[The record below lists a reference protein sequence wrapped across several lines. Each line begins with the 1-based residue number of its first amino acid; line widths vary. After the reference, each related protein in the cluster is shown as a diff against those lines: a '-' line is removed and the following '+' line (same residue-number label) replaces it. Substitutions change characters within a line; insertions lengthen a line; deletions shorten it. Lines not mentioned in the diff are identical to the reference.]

1 MIRISACQWVQ
12 HYAKSRPRE
21 GHTDKVREGTA
32 VTTVIVGRGERRKGP
47 EMPCGEILLEPPP
60 ELPEV
65 VPDSFQQMLMYLP
78 MVAMAGGMAVAMIG
92 GSGAGTQQYIGGGAM
107 ALGMGG
113 MMMGQFGR
121 GKGDRKIRLN
131 GARRDY
137 MRYLG
142 QVRGKVRRA
151 ATQQREALEWNGP
164 DPASLWSMTMSS
176 RLWERR
182 PADSDFGNVRIG
194 TGQQRLAV
202 KLVPPD
208 TKPVEDL
215 DPLSAGAL
223 RRFVRTHANVPDLPV
238 AICLPSFARVLPTGD
253 PQAVYG
259 LVRAMIAQLVTSH
272 SPDDVRISL
281 CASAERLRWWQW
293 IKWLPHNLHPSEQD
307 AAGPMRL
314 TNQSLRDLEI
324 MLGAEI
330 KDRSPF
336 SPGVSNSDLPYHVV
350 IVDGGEASF
359 ESQIAADGING
370 VAVIDLT
377 ATVTPTSDAT
387 TLRLKVAREQVDL
400 ITRDRIGKDVATRI
414 GTPDSFSLAQA
425 DALARQLA
433 PLRPGAAAGPA
444 EDALEANMTL
454 SSLLGIEDPHELDLS
469 TLWRPRAPRHRLRVP
484 IGVDADGRPVEID
497 IKESAQGGMGP
508 HGLCIGA
515 TGSGKSELL
524 RTIVLGLALAHSSEA
539 LNFVLVDFKGGA
551 TFLGLDGLSH
561 VSAVITNLEDE
572 LPLVDRMHDALHGE
586 IVRRQ
591 ELLRGAGNYASLR
604 DYERDRE
611 RGARLK
617 PMPTLCV
624 VLDEFSELLSAKPD
638 FIDLFVMIGRLGRS
652 LGVHLLLA
660 SQRLEEGK
668 LRGLDTHLSYRVG
681 LRTFSAMESRV
692 VLGVPDGYE
701 LPSQPGN
708 GYLKFDTTG
717 MTRFKAA
724 CVSGPVSGD
733 AKTIGRR
740 GRVRHQI
747 VPYSAS
753 YIPPQIVE
761 DSAPQH
767 RQQEDQ
773 QTTEDSLL
781 DIVVSQ
787 LKGQGPP
794 AHQIWLPPLDVPPTL
809 DELLPE
815 LSATPEHGFTTAG
828 WQWRGRLQAAAG
840 IVDRPFDQ
848 RRDPLWVDLSGAA
861 GNVGAV
867 GAPQSGK
874 STLLRSLIGSLALL
888 HTPEEVQFY
897 FLDFGGGTL
906 ASLAGLP
913 HVGGTATRLATDR
926 VRRTVAEVTDLLE
939 RRERMFADL
948 GIDSVASYRRMR
960 ASGEV
965 ASDGF
970 GDVFLVVDGWLTV
983 RHDYEALET
992 AITTLAARG
1001 LGFGIHVIASTNKW
1015 SEFRAGIRDLFGT
1028 RLELRLGDPYESE
1041 INRKL
1046 AANVPENSP
1055 GRGLTREGLHFLTAL
1070 PRVDGRAMGN
1080 GVDDLTDGV
1089 KKFVDTVSAGWTGK
1103 RAAQV
1108 RLLPD
1113 VLPAAALPVVAETGT
1128 RVPFGISEDTLSP
1141 VYLDFRADAH
1151 FLIFGDT
1158 ECGKSNLLRLISDGI
1173 TARYTPDEARLVF
1186 IDYRRSLLDA
1196 AGTEHNIG
1204 YAASSA
1210 ATGPLLNHVRE
1221 ALTKRLP
1228 APDLTPDQLRSRSWW
1243 SGSDLFVIIDDYDV
1257 VATSSNPLLP
1267 IVELLPQAR
1276 DIGLHVILARSAGGA
1291 GRSMFDPVIQRIR
1304 EMGSPGLVMSGS
1316 KDEGTLLG
1324 SVKPQQLPAGRGY
1337 LAGRRS
1343 GVRLVQTALFG
1354 EGS

>member
-1 MIRISACQWVQ
+1 MS
-12 HYAKSRPRE
+12 
-21 GHTDKVREGTA
+21 
-32 VTTVIVGRGERRKGP
+32 TVIVRRGERRTAP
-47 EMPCGEILLEPPP
+47 EMPRGEILLESPP

-65 VPDSFQQMLMYLP
+65 VSDSFQQMLMYLP
-78 MVAMAGGMAVAMIG
+78 MVAMAGGMAVAVVG
-92 GSGAGTQQYIGGGAM
+92 GSGATTQQYVGGGAM

-142 QVRGKVRRA
+142 QVRRKVRRA
-151 ATQQREALEWNGP
+151 AAQQREALEWSGP
-164 DPASLWSMTMSS
+164 DPASLWSIAMSS

-202 KLVPPD
+202 QLVPPE

-223 RRFVRTHANVPDLPV
+223 RRFVRTHGNVPDLPV
-238 AICLPSFARVLPTGD
+238 AISLPSFARIMPTGD
-253 PQAVYG
+253 PEAVYG
-259 LVRAMIAQLVTSH
+259 LVRAMIAQLATLH
-272 SPDDVRISL
+272 SPDDVRIAV
-281 CASAERLRWWQW
+281 CASAERMRWWQW
-293 IKWLPHNLHPSEQD
+293 IKWLPHNLHPDEQD
-307 AAGPMRL
+307 AAGPIRL
-314 TNQSLRDLEI
+314 MHESLRDLEI
-324 MLGAEI
+324 MLSADI
-330 KDRSPF
+330 KDRSRF
-336 SPGVSNSDLPYHVV
+336 SPGVSSSDLPYQVV
-350 IVDGGEASF
+350 IVDGGEPSF
-359 ESQIAADGING
+359 ESQIAADGVSG

-377 ATVTPTSDAT
+377 GTVAPTTDAT
-387 TLRLKVAREQVDL
+387 MLRLKVAKDQVDL
-400 ITRDRIGKDVATRI
+400 ITRDRTGKDVATRI

-433 PLRPGAAAGPA
+433 PLRPGAASGPA
-444 EDALEANMTL
+444 EDALEANLTL
-454 SSLLGIEDPHELDLS
+454 TSLLGIEDPYTLDVPA
-469 TLWRPRAPRHRLRVP
+469 LWRPRAPRHRLRVP
-484 IGVDADGRPVEID
+484 VGVDAEGQPVELD

-524 RTIVLGLALAHSSEA
+524 RTLVLGLALAHSSEA

-551 TFLGLDGLSH
+551 TFLGLDSLNH

-572 LPLVDRMHDALHGE
+572 LPLVDRMYDALNGE
-586 IVRRQ
+586 MVRRQ
-591 ELLRGAGNYASLR
+591 ELLRAAGNYASLR

-611 RGARLK
+611 RGVKLT
-617 PMPTLCV
+617 PVPTLFV

-692 VLGVPDGYE
+692 VLGVPDAYE

-708 GYLKFDTTG
+708 GYLKFDTSG

-724 CVSGPVSGD
+724 YVSGPVSGD
-733 AKTIGRR
+733 AKTTQQRA
-740 GRVRHQI
+740 RVRHQI

-753 YIPPQIVE
+753 YIAPQIIE
-761 DSAPQH
+761 DAAPEQP
-767 RQQEDQ
+767 QPGDEQKS
-773 QTTEDSLL
+773 EDSLL
-781 DIVVSQ
+781 DIVVRQ
-787 LKGQGPP
+787 LTGHGPP

-815 LSATPEHGFTTAG
+815 LSVTPERGFTAAG
-828 WQWRGRLQAAAG
+828 WEWRGRLHAVAG

-848 RRDPLWVDLSGAA
+848 RRDLLWVDLAGAA
-861 GNVGAV
+861 GHVGVV

-888 HTPEEVQFY
+888 HTPDEVQFY
-897 FLDFGGGTL
+897 FLDFGGGAL

-926 VRRTVAEVTDLLE
+926 VRRTVAEVSGLLE
-939 RRERMFADL
+939 QRERMFAEL

-960 ASGEV
+960 ASGEI
-965 ASDGF
+965 AGDGF

-983 RHDYEALET
+983 RQDYEALET
-992 AITTLAARG
+992 TITTLAARG

-1015 SEFRAGIRDLFGT
+1015 SEFRTSIRDLFGT

-1046 AANVPENSP
+1046 ALNVPESAP
-1055 GRGLTREGLHFLTAL
+1055 GRGLTRDGLHFLTAL
-1070 PRVDGRAMGN
+1070 PRIDGRAAGN
-1080 GVDDLTDGV
+1080 GVDDLADGV
-1089 KKFVDTVSAGWTGK
+1089 KKFADAISIGWRGK

-1113 VLPAAALPVVAETGT
+1113 VLPAASLPPVAETGK
-1128 RVPFGISEDTLSP
+1128 RVPFGINEDSLSP
-1141 VYLDFRADAH
+1141 VYLDFSADAH

-1158 ECGKSNLLRLISDGI
+1158 ECGKSNLLRLFSDGI
-1173 TARYTPDEARLVF
+1173 TARHTPDEARLIF

-1210 ATGPLLNHVRE
+1210 AAGPLLNDVRE
-1221 ALTKRLP
+1221 ALIKRLP
-1228 APDLTPDQLRSRSWW
+1228 PADLTPDQLRSRSWW
-1243 SGSDLFVIIDDYDV
+1243 SGSDLFLLIDDYDV
-1257 VATSSNPLLP
+1257 VGTSSNPLLP
-1267 IVELLPQAR
+1267 IIDLLPQAR

-1304 EMGSPGLVMSGS
+1304 EMGSPGLVMSAS

-1324 SVKPQQLPAGRGY
+1324 SVKPQRLPAGRGY
-1337 LAGRRS
+1337 LVDRRAGT
-1343 GVRLVQTALFG
+1343 RLVQTALLNG
-1354 EGS
+1354 PS

>member
-1 MIRISACQWVQ
+1 M
-12 HYAKSRPRE
+12 
-21 GHTDKVREGTA
+21 VR
-32 VTTVIVGRGERRKGP
+32 RGERRQAP
-47 EMPCGEILLEPPP
+47 EMPRGEILLESPP
-60 ELPEV
+60 ELPEMV
-65 VPDSFQQMLMYLP
+65 ADSFQQMLMYLP

-92 GSGAGTQQYIGGGAM
+92 GNGASTQQYIGGGAM

-121 GKGDRKIRLN
+121 GKGDRKVRLN

-142 QVRGKVRRA
+142 QIRRKVRRA
-151 ATQQREALEWNGP
+151 ATQQREALEWSGP
-164 DPASLWSMTMSS
+164 DPASLWSMTMSA

-182 PADSDFGNVRIG
+182 PADSDFGHVRIG

-202 KLVPPD
+202 RLVPPE

-223 RRFVRTHANVPDLPV
+223 RRFVRTHGNVADLPV
-238 AICLPSFARVLPTGD
+238 AVSLPSFARVVPIGE
-253 PQAVYG
+253 PEAVYG
-259 LVRAMIAQLVTSH
+259 LVRAMIAQLASFH
-272 SPDDVRISL
+272 SPDDVRISV
-281 CASAERLRWWQW
+281 CASAERMRWWQW
-293 IKWLPHNLHPSEQD
+293 IKWLPHNLHPSEHD

-314 TNQSLRDLEI
+314 MSQSLGDLEV

-330 KDRSPF
+330 KDRSRF
-336 SPGVSNSDLPYHVV
+336 SPGVSTGDLPYHVI
-350 IVDGGEASF
+350 IVDGGEASL
-359 ESQIAADGING
+359 ESQIAADGIHG
-370 VAVIDLT
+370 VAVVDLT

-387 TLRLKVAREQVDL
+387 TLRLKLAKNQVDL

-414 GTPDSFSLAQA
+414 GNPDSFSLAQA

-433 PLRPGAAAGPA
+433 PLRPGAATGPA
-444 EDALEANMTL
+444 EDALEANMALT
-454 SSLLGIEDPHELDLS
+454 SLLGIEDPYGLDVPA
-469 TLWRPRAPRHRLRVP
+469 LWRPRAPRHRLRVP
-484 IGVDADGRPVEID
+484 IGVDTDGRPVELD

-524 RTIVLGLALAHSSEA
+524 RTLVLGLALSQSSEV

-551 TFLGLDGLSH
+551 TFLGLDSLHH

-591 ELLRGAGNYASLR
+591 ELLRAAGNYASLR

-611 RGARLK
+611 RGAKLK
-617 PMPTLCV
+617 PMPTLFV

-668 LRGLDTHLSYRVG
+668 LRGLDTHLSYRLG

-692 VLGVPDGYE
+692 VLGAPDAYE

-724 CVSGPVSGD
+724 YVSGPVSGD
-733 AKTIGRR
+733 AKAIEQRD
-740 GRVRHQI
+740 RVRHQI

-753 YIPPQIVE
+753 YIPPQIIA
-761 DSAPQH
+761 DPAP
-767 RQQEDQ
+767 ELPDQ
-773 QTTEDSLL
+773 QDQQDQQKIAESLL
-781 DIVVSQ
+781 DIVVRQ
-787 LKGQGPP
+787 LRDQGSP

-809 DELLPE
+809 DELLPA
-815 LSATPEHGFTTAG
+815 LSTTPEFGFTTAG
-828 WQWRGRLQAAAG
+828 WEWRGRLQAIAG

-861 GNVGAV
+861 GHVGAV

-888 HTPEEVQFY
+888 HTPDEVQFY

-913 HVGGTATRLATDR
+913 HVGGVATRLATDR
-926 VRRTVAEVTDLLE
+926 VRRTIAEVTGLLE
-939 RRERMFADL
+939 QRERMFAEL
-948 GIDSVASYRRMR
+948 GIDSMASYRRIR
-960 ASGEV
+960 TSGEI
-965 ASDGF
+965 AGDEF

-983 RHDYEALET
+983 RQEYEALET

-1001 LGFGIHVIASTNKW
+1001 LGFGIHLIASTNKW
-1015 SEFRAGIRDLFGT
+1015 SEFRTSIRDLFGT

-1055 GRGLTREGLHFLTAL
+1055 GRGLTREGLHFLAAL
-1070 PRVDGRAMGN
+1070 PRIDGRPAGN
-1080 GVDDLTDGV
+1080 GVEDLTDGV
-1089 KKFVDTVSAGWTGK
+1089 KKFVDAVAIGWTGK

-1108 RLLPD
+1108 RLLPE
-1113 VLPAAALPVVAETGT
+1113 VLPAGRLPAVAETAT
-1128 RVPFGISEDTLSP
+1128 RVPFGISEDSLAP
-1141 VYLDFRADAH
+1141 VYLDFGADAH

-1173 TARYTPDEARLVF
+1173 AARYTPDEARLIF

-1210 ATGPLLNHVRE
+1210 AAGPLLNDVRD
-1221 ALTKRLP
+1221 ALAKRLP
-1228 APDLTPDQLRSRSWW
+1228 PPDLTPDQLRSRSWW
-1243 SGSDLFVIIDDYDV
+1243 SGSDLFILIDDYDI
-1257 VATSSNPLLP
+1257 VATSSNPLLS

-1276 DIGLHVILARSAGGA
+1276 DVGLHVILARSAGGA

-1316 KDEGTLLG
+1316 RDEGTLLG
-1324 SVKPQQLPAGRGY
+1324 SVKPQHLPAGRGY
-1337 LAGRRS
+1337 LADRRS
-1343 GVRLVQTALFG
+1343 GVRLVQTALSG
-1354 EGS
+1354 EEG

>member
-1 MIRISACQWVQ
+1 M
-12 HYAKSRPRE
+12 PR
-21 GHTDKVREGTA
+21 
-32 VTTVIVGRGERRKGP
+32 
-47 EMPCGEILLEPPP
+47 GEILLQPPP

-65 VPDSFQQMLMYLP
+65 AADSFQQMLMYLP
-78 MVAMAGGMAVAMIG
+78 MVAMAGGMAVAVIG
-92 GSGAGTQQYIGGGAM
+92 GNGASTQQYIGGGAM

-121 GKGDRKIRLN
+121 GKGDRKVRLN

-142 QVRGKVRRA
+142 QVRRKVRRA
-151 ATQQREALEWNGP
+151 AAQQREALEWSGP
-164 DPASLWSMTMSS
+164 EPASLWSTTMSA

-182 PADSDFGNVRIG
+182 PADSDFGHVRIG

-202 KLVPPD
+202 RLVPPA

-223 RRFVRTHANVPDLPV
+223 RRFVRTHGNVPDLPV
-238 AICLPSFARVLPTGD
+238 AISLPSFARVAPAGD
-253 PQAVYG
+253 PEAVYG
-259 LVRAMIAQLVTSH
+259 LARAMIAQLASFH
-272 SPDDVRISL
+272 SPGDVRISV
-281 CASAERLRWWQW
+281 CASAERMRWWQW
-293 IKWLPHNLHPSEQD
+293 IKWLPHNLHPSEHD
-307 AAGPMRL
+307 AAGPIRL
-314 TNQSLRDLEI
+314 MSHSLRDLEV

-330 KDRSPF
+330 KDRSRF
-336 SPGVSNSDLPYHVV
+336 SPGVSSSDLPYHVI

-359 ESQIAADGING
+359 ESQIAADGIHG

-377 ATVTPTSDAT
+377 GTVTPTSDAT
-387 TLRLKVAREQVDL
+387 MLRLNLAEDQVDL
-400 ITRDRIGKDVATRI
+400 ITKDRIGKDVATRI
-414 GTPDSFSLAQA
+414 GNPDSFSLAQA

-454 SSLLGIEDPHELDLS
+454 TSLLGIEDPYRLDMS
-469 TLWRPRAPRHRLRVP
+469 ALWRPRAPRHRLRVP
-484 IGVDADGRPVEID
+484 IGVDADGQPVELD

-508 HGLCIGA
+508 HGLCTGA

-524 RTIVLGLALAHSSEA
+524 RTLVLGLAMSQSSEV

-551 TFLGLDGLSH
+551 TFLGLDSLNH

-572 LPLVDRMHDALHGE
+572 LPLVDRMYDALHGE

-591 ELLRGAGNYASLR
+591 ELLRAAGNYASLR

-611 RGARLK
+611 RGAKLK
-617 PMPTLCV
+617 PMPTLFV

-692 VLGVPDGYE
+692 VLGVPDAYE

-708 GYLKFDTTG
+708 GYLKFDTSR

-724 CVSGPVSGD
+724 YVSGPLSGD
-733 AKTIGRR
+733 AKAIEQQA
-740 GRVRHQI
+740 RVRHQI

-753 YIPPQIVE
+753 YIPPQII
-761 DSAPQH
+761 DGPAP
-767 RQQEDQ
+767 ELPDQ
-773 QTTEDSLL
+773 QDQHKAAESLL
-781 DIVVSQ
+781 DIVVRQ
-787 LKGQGPP
+787 LEHQGPP

-809 DELLPE
+809 GELLPA
-815 LSATPEHGFTTAG
+815 LSTTPEFGCTTAG
-828 WQWRGRLQAAAG
+828 WEWRGRLQAVAG

-861 GNVGAV
+861 GHVGAV

-888 HTPEEVQFY
+888 HTPDEVQFY

-906 ASLAGLP
+906 TSLAGLP
-913 HVGGTATRLATDR
+913 HVGGVATRLATDR
-926 VRRTVAEVTDLLE
+926 VRRTVAEVTGLLE
-939 RRERMFADL
+939 QRERMFAEL
-948 GIDSVASYRRMR
+948 GIDSVASYRRNR
-960 ASGEV
+960 ASGEI
-965 ASDGF
+965 AGDGF

-983 RHDYEALET
+983 RQNYEAIET

-1001 LGFGIHVIASTNKW
+1001 LGFGIHLIASTNKW
-1015 SEFRAGIRDLFGT
+1015 SEFRTSIRDLFGT

-1041 INRKL
+1041 ISRKL
-1046 AANVPENSP
+1046 AANVPESSP
-1055 GRGLTREGLHFLTAL
+1055 GRGLTREGLHFLAAL
-1070 PRVDGRAMGN
+1070 PRIDGRPIGN
-1080 GVDDLTDGV
+1080 GVEDLADGV
-1089 KKFVDTVSAGWTGK
+1089 KKFVDAVSIGWRGQ

-1113 VLPAAALPVVAETGT
+1113 LLPASTLPPVAETAT
-1128 RVPFGISEDTLSP
+1128 RVPFGISEDSLSP
-1141 VYLDFRADAH
+1141 VYLDFGADAH

-1173 TARYTPDEARLVF
+1173 AARYTPDEARLIF

-1210 ATGPLLNHVRE
+1210 AAGPLLNDVRE

-1228 APDLTPDQLRSRSWW
+1228 PPDLTADQLRSRSWW
-1243 SGSDLFVIIDDYDV
+1243 SGSDLFVLIDDYDI

-1267 IVELLPQAR
+1267 IVELLPQAL

-1324 SVKPQQLPAGRGY
+1324 SVKPQHLPAGRGY
-1337 LAGRRS
+1337 LVGRRS
-1343 GVRLVQTALFG
+1343 GVRLMQTALLG
-1354 EGS
+1354 EDS

>member
-1 MIRISACQWVQ
+1 MSTV
-12 HYAKSRPRE
+12 
-21 GHTDKVREGTA
+21 TVR
-32 VTTVIVGRGERRKGP
+32 RGERRKAP
-47 EMPCGEILLEPPP
+47 EMPRGEIRLESPP

-65 VPDSFQQMLMYLP
+65 VADSFQQMLMYLP

-92 GSGAGTQQYIGGGAM
+92 GNGASTQQYIGGGAM

-121 GKGDRKIRLN
+121 GKGDRKVRLN
-131 GARRDY
+131 AARRDY
-137 MRYLG
+137 MRYLS
-142 QVRGKVRRA
+142 QARRRVRRA
-151 ATQQREALEWNGP
+151 ATQQREALEWSGP
-164 DPASLWSMTMSS
+164 DPASLWSMTMSA

-182 PADSDFGNVRIG
+182 PADQDFGHVRIG

-223 RRFVRTHANVPDLPV
+223 RRFVRTHGNVPSLPV
-238 AICLPSFARVLPTGD
+238 AIALPSFARIVPAGD
-253 PQAVYG
+253 PEAVYG
-259 LVRAMIAQLVTSH
+259 LVRAMIAQLATFH
-272 SPDDVRISL
+272 SPDDVRISV
-281 CASAERLRWWQW
+281 CASAERMRWWQW

-307 AAGPMRL
+307 AAGPIRL
-314 TNQSLRDLEI
+314 MNQSLRDLEI

-330 KDRSPF
+330 KDRSRF
-336 SPGVSNSDLPYHVV
+336 SPGISSSDLPYHVI

-370 VAVIDLT
+370 VAVVDLT
-377 ATVTPTSDAT
+377 GTVTPTSDAT
-387 TLRLKVAREQVDL
+387 TLRLKLATDQVDL

-414 GTPDSFSLAQA
+414 GNPDSFSLAQA

-433 PLRPGAAAGPA
+433 PLRPGAATGPA

-454 SSLLGIEDPHELDLS
+454 SSLLGIDDPYGLEMPA
-469 TLWRPRAPRHRLRVP
+469 LWRPRAPRHRLRVP
-484 IGVDADGRPVEID
+484 IGVDAEGQPVELD

-524 RTIVLGLALAHSSEA
+524 RTLVLGLALAQSPEV

-551 TFLGLDGLSH
+551 TFLGLDSLNH

-586 IVRRQ
+586 MVRRQ
-591 ELLRGAGNYASLR
+591 ELLRAAGNYASR
-604 DYERDRE
+604 REYERDRE
-611 RGARLK
+611 RGAKLK
-617 PMPTLCV
+617 PMPTLFV

-692 VLGVPDGYE
+692 VLGVPEAYE

-724 CVSGPVSGD
+724 YVSGPVSCD
-733 AKTIGRR
+733 ASAIEQRA
-740 GRVRHQI
+740 RVRHQI

-761 DSAPQH
+761 DPAPEPPE
-767 RQQEDQ
+767 RAETQQPE
-773 QTTEDSLL
+773 ESLL
-781 DIVVSQ
+781 DIVVRQ
-787 LKGQGPP
+787 LKGQGPA
-794 AHQIWLPPLDVPPTL
+794 AHQIWLPPLDTPPTL

-815 LSATPEHGFTTAG
+815 LSTTPGYGFTTAG
-828 WQWRGRLQAAAG
+828 WEWRGRLHAVAG

-848 RRDPLWVDLSGAA
+848 RRDPLWVDLSGAS
-861 GNVGAV
+861 GHVGAV

-874 STLLRSLIGSLALL
+874 STLLRSLIGSLALV
-888 HTPEEVQFY
+888 HTPDEIQFY
-897 FLDFGGGTL
+897 FLDFGGGAL

-913 HVGGTATRLATDR
+913 HVGGVATRLATDR
-926 VRRTVAEVTDLLE
+926 VRRTVAEVTGLLE
-939 RRERMFADL
+939 QRERMFADL
-948 GIDSVASYRRMR
+948 GIDSVATYRRMR
-960 ASGEV
+960 ASGEI
-965 ASDGF
+965 AGDGF

-983 RHDYEALET
+983 RQDYEALEA

-1001 LGFGIHVIASTNKW
+1001 LGFGIHLIASTNKW
-1015 SEFRAGIRDLFGT
+1015 SEFRTSIRDLFGT

-1055 GRGLTREGLHFLTAL
+1055 GRGLTREGLHFLAAL
-1070 PRVDGRAMGN
+1070 PRIDGRPMGN

-1089 KKFVDTVSAGWTGK
+1089 KKFVDTVSIGWTGK
-1103 RAAQV
+1103 RAVQV

-1113 VLPAAALPVVAETGT
+1113 LLPAATLPPAAETGQ
-1128 RVPFGISEDTLSP
+1128 RVPLGISEDSLSP
-1141 VYLDFRADAH
+1141 VHLDFGTDPH
-1151 FLIFGDT
+1151 FLVFGDT
-1158 ECGKSNLLRLISDGI
+1158 ECGKSNLLRLICDGI
-1173 TARYTPDEARLVF
+1173 TARYTPDEARLIF

-1204 YAASSA
+1204 YAASPA
-1210 ATGPLLNHVRE
+1210 AAGPLLNDVRD
-1221 ALTKRLP
+1221 ALAKRLP
-1228 APDLTPDQLRSRSWW
+1228 PPDLTPDQLRGRSWW
-1243 SGSDLFVIIDDYDV
+1243 SGSDLFVLIDDYEIV
-1257 VATSSNPLLP
+1257 GTSTNPVLP
-1267 IVELLPQAR
+1267 IIDMLPQAR
-1276 DIGLHVILARSAGGA
+1276 DIGLHLILARSAGGA

-1304 EMGSPGLVMSGS
+1304 EMGSPGLIMSGG

-1324 SVKPQQLPAGRGY
+1324 SVKAQQLPAGRGY
-1337 LAGRRS
+1337 LVGRRS
-1343 GVRLVQTALFG
+1343 GVRLVQTALVDVD
-1354 EGS
+1354 S